1 MRDGQAPER
10 TGKMGIGYWFGYQYQ
25 ILYTAANK
33 TDKRCSYYGNASYL
47 ENI

>member
-10 TGKMGIGYWFGYQYQ
+10 TGKMGIGYGCQYQ
-25 ILYTAANK
+25 ILYTAANE
-33 TDKRCSYYGNASYL
+33 TDERRSYYRNPSYL